1 MCASV
6 GTIYIYIYKS
16 FNPLQEFHQ
25 KIFLQQKMGKKGRKS
40 MKFSAI
46 ITEQEK
52 LLVIEYST
60 SHQYEC
66 GFHI

>member
-6 GTIYIYIYKS
+6 GTIYIYIYIKAS
-16 FNPLQEFHQ
+16 ILYRNFIKKYSCN
-25 KIFLQQKMGKKGRKS
+25 KKWGKKSRKS

-46 ITEQEK
+46 IAEQEK

-66 GFHI
+66 GKE